1 MVGHIYHHSSKLAIV
16 ARQSQKLTV
25 LLVVASKPACCLF
38 GGKKTLPMLFLD
50 KKGKKPCL
58 LLVARDGE
66 WLTDE

>member
-16 ARQSQKLTV
+16 AGHSQKLTM
-25 LLVVASKPACCLF
+25 LLVVAFKPACCLF
-38 GGKKTLPMLFLD
+38 GGKKPCLMLFLD

-66 WLTDE
+66 WLTGE